1 MVSFMGSIFQYLV
14 KNIPLFIKILFLK
27 SRIIWMLLRKFK
39 LEIMMNV
46 QGLAF
51 YILKIL
57 KENKTNIH

>member
-1 MVSFMGSIFQYLV
+1 MVSFMGSIFQYLG

-46 QGLAF
+46 RRFSFLYSQ
-51 YILKIL
+51 
-57 KENKTNIH
+57 NIKGK